1 MIDNL
6 ADALRTLKDDGAD
19 EAPVLAADA
28 FAARFHGLT
37 LDQVVTLTDLPALAV
52 TATLRTQQGATV
64 ERCLVDGRAPESR
77 QALARRLLLDAELD
91 GETVAREVLE
101 FEAGVLRSRLV
112 RDRDDMVYRASD
124 GRPIVD
130 TELSAALRGRHRP
143 APPAEAP
150 AHVGGPLHPVAI
162 DDPLAFSGA
171 VGEMLQGLAA
181 LHAGNRTAFDALRAL
196 AAGISQ
202 DDANAVAAIEALA
215 ASTEQVEAIVA
226 RLQRQATTLLRL
238 VDAAAVS
245 AEPQL

>member
-6 ADALRTLKDDGAD
+6 AEALRALKDGGAD
-19 EAPVLAADA
+19 EAPVLAADE

-37 LDQVVTLTDLPALAV
+37 LDQVVTLTGLPALAV
-52 TATLRTQQGATV
+52 TAMLRTPQGAAV
-64 ERCLVDGRAPESR
+64 ERCLVDGRAGQSR

-91 GETVAREVLE
+91 GEAVAREVLE
-101 FEAGVLRSRLV
+101 FEAGVLRDRLV

-124 GRPIVD
+124 GRPVVD
-130 TELSAALRGRHRP
+130 ADLTAVLRGRHHP

-150 AHVGGPLHPVAI
+150 EHVGGPIRPVTI
-162 DDPLAFSGA
+162 DDPVAFSGA

-181 LHAGNRTAFDALRAL
+181 LHAGNRTAFGALRTL
-196 AAGISQ
+196 AAGANR
-202 DDANAVAAIEALA
+202 DDADAVAAIEALA
-215 ASTEQVEAIVA
+215 AGAEQVEAVVA

-238 VDAAAVS
+238 VDGAAAS